1 MKHRTRQSEKE
12 RKARSR
18 LHFLIRDKGLLRA
31 SMITHKTKCGKPN
44 CRCARGEKHRSTV
57 VEQHRRGKTRMRTV
71 SAEQEQKAQQW
82 IENFR
87 EVQGLLEELSEIH
100 WQKLYAKKKK

>member
-1 MKHRTRQSEKE
+1 MKHRTGQSEKE

-18 LHFLIRDKGLLRA
+18 LHFLLRDKGLLRA
-31 SMITHKTKCGKPN
+31 SMISHQTKCGKAN
-44 CRCARGEKHRSTV
+44 CRCAQGEKHRSTV

-71 SAEQEQKAQQW
+71 SAKQEQELEQW
-82 IENFR
+82 IQNFR

-100 WQKLYAKKKK
+100 WQKLEKHKRK

>member
-1 MKHRTRQSEKE
+1 MKHRTGQSERE

-18 LHFLIRDKGLLRA
+18 LHFLVRDKGLLRA
-31 SMITHKTKCGKPN
+31 SMITLETKCGKPN
-44 CRCARGEKHRSTV
+44 CRCARGEKHLSTV

-71 SAEQEQKAQQW
+71 SAKQEQELEQW
-82 IENFR
+82 IQNFR